1 MSDIQSSSADN
12 LGKTMKRS
20 ASRKSSNASVVGRDD
35 SSSVVG
41 DDGSERY
48 SRKNI
53 RTVKLISTLMIW
65 LKNINK
71 MRAMMTSKGFYKWR
85 YTVTTMMTLAQR
97 PLTLSPSPAVAPSP
111 TVNEISE
118 ETEAR
123 LIEMKN
129 NYLSMFAENEKLRD
143 QLSEVRKQHTTI
155 DSQMRL
161 QAGRL
166 VIQSVMKR
174 KLFMKLRHSF
184 DTWTSSTALRRLIAE
199 TNHQAMQ
206 LAVGLQQVES
216 ERNYVRQTEQS
227 NTRLRMLLTLTIYFF
242 KWKSR
247 ASAVV
252 LAQERRMHEE
262 QRRVIF
268 QELRRMRDIVSY
280 ANDQEQLLMQGAVK
294 RGDEADSHLTIVKER
309 IERIVAA
316 SRQYKAQLPED
327 IENVIKR
334 VAISAHGGG
343 NAQSREDGSRGENKR
358 TPDRVG
364 GKSRKQQSI
373 ANVQGSTVAM
383 LQQQQPQQTLQHE

>member
-1 MSDIQSSSADN
+1 MSDIQSSSTDN
-12 LGKTMKRS
+12 FLGKAVKRS
-20 ASRKSSNASVVGRDD
+20 SSRKSSSASVVGRDD
-35 SSSVVG
+35 CSSVV
-41 DDGSERY
+41 DETSERY
-48 SRKNI
+48 SRKNV

-85 YTVTTMMTLAQR
+85 YTASTMTILAHR
-97 PLTLSPSPAVAPSP
+97 PLISLTPSPLPAVSASP
-111 TVNEISE
+111 IKNDASE

-129 NYLSMFAENEKLRD
+129 NYLAMFAENEKLRD
-143 QLSEVRKQHTTI
+143 QLSEVRRQHSSI
-155 DSQMRL
+155 DTQMRL
-161 QAGRL
+161 QAGKL
-166 VIQSVMKR
+166 VIQGVVKR
-174 KLFMKLRHSF
+174 RLYMKLRYAF
-184 DTWTSSTALRRLIAE
+184 DTWTSSTAIHRLVAD
-199 TNHQAMQ
+199 TSHQAME

-216 ERNYVRQTEQS
+216 ERTYVRQTEHA

-242 KWKSR
+242 KWKSK
-247 ASAVV
+247 ASAIV
-252 LAQERRMHEE
+252 LAQERKVHEE

-268 QELRRMRDIVSY
+268 QELRRMREVVSY

-294 RGDEADSHLTIVKER
+294 RGDEADSHITVVKER
-309 IERIVAA
+309 IERIVTA

-343 NAQSREDGSRGENKR
+343 VAQSREEGGRGEGKR

-373 ANVQGSTVAM
+373 THIQSGTIAM
-383 LQQQQPQQTLQHE
+383 FQQQQQPQHE